1 MKYSLKRRLI
11 LFFVPRLV
19 WFVMWALYLTCRRRF
34 HIAPALKEKNVISVF
49 WHGEF
54 MLLPFIYSKLRKKP
68 KAFVISSKH
77 FHGEMTTRICA
88 CFKLETI
95 RGSTN
100 YNGIDR
106 GGMSVLLESLRRLR
120 AGWDMGITP
129 DGPKGPYHSIS
140 DGTIVIAQKTKAPMS
155 ATRVI
160 YHNCWTLP
168 SWDRFQIPK
177 PFSKIEYFMSE
188 PFVLEETLSME
199 EAKAKITQKMQA
211 YDKIAPFTS

>member
-1 MKYSLKRRLI
+1 M
-11 LFFVPRLV
+11 
-19 WFVMWALYLTCRRRF
+19 
-34 HIAPALKEKNVISVF
+34 
-49 WHGEF
+49 
-54 MLLPFIYSKLRKKP
+54 LPFVYLRLRQQP
-68 KAFVISSKH
+68 KIFVITSRH
-77 FHGEMTTRICA
+77 FHGELISRICA
-88 CFKLETI
+88 CFGFETI

-120 AGWDMGITP
+120 AGWDLGITP
-129 DGPKGPYHSIS
+129 DGPRGPYHSVAN
-140 DGTIVIAQKTKAPMS
+140 GAVIIGQKTQTPMS
-155 ATRVI
+155 AFRVKCDK
-160 YHNCWTLP
+160 YWELR